1 MEDQPVPD
9 VSSVAPAV
17 VRKFVVIDVH
27 KNSLV
32 AGVLP
37 PSGGMPEVE
46 RVENTEKAVRRL
58 IARLGG
64 PGGLAVAYEAGPGG
78 FALYRLLTGLGAACD
93 IIAPSLVPVRAGDGV
108 KTDKRDA
115 KKLVRL
121 YRAGELVFVRPPSI
135 EQEGLRDLVRCRED
149 IRRARTAARHQLAKQ
164 LLRHGRI
171 FREGKTSWTLRHIAW
186 VRRQR
191 LDDPLAQR
199 AFEHAL
205 AHLDSLD
212 AQLAAIDSELEQIAR
227 TEPWSDPVR
236 WLTAFR
242 GIATRTARAC
252 SPRSATGSASAT
264 RAS

>member
-78 FALYRLLTGLGAACD
+78 FALYRLLTGVGVGGGIIPPALGSR
-93 IIAPSLVPVRAGDGV
+93 PRRGPG
-108 KTDKRDA
+108 KTRQRDA
-115 KKLVRL
+115 QKAGGV
-121 YRAGELVFVRPPSI
+121 YRPRGVVFVRAPSNR
-135 EQEGLRDLVRCRED
+135 QEG
-149 IRRARTAARHQLAKQ
+149 AR
-164 LLRHGRI
+164 
-171 FREGKTSWTLRHIAW
+171 
-186 VRRQR
+186 
-191 LDDPLAQR
+191 
-199 AFEHAL
+199 
-205 AHLDSLD
+205 
-212 AQLAAIDSELEQIAR
+212 
-227 TEPWSDPVR
+227 
-236 WLTAFR
+236 
-242 GIATRTARAC
+242 
-252 SPRSATGSASAT
+252 
-264 RAS
+264 